1 MISLDLSE
9 ACGKK
14 NATNA
19 GLHPA
24 PAANHNRNITSVM
37 AKITT
42 TRAGKEGKDIKV
54 RIEDLRGLRFG
65 RLVCAEP
72 FYKEK
77 PDRGWHWKF
86 VCDCGK
92 ASSASS
98 RNIQSGHTESC
109 GCFMRDQL
117 AASTSSHGRSK
128 HSAYMAWAA
137 MMARCYN
144 EKCKHFKNY
153 GGRGISVCAELLI
166 PEMFCKEMGE
176 KPFKKATIDRI
187 NNDEGYFCGKCA
199 ECKAAGRSKNVRWA
213 DTKIQSR
220 NKRNSRILSFAGK
233 NMIPADWAKKLGI
246 SMGTIVSRIRLGWS
260 VSEALSTPISFR
272 TKKNVELHN

>member
-54 RIEDLRGLRFG
+54 KIEDLRGLRFG
-65 RLVCAEP
+65 RLVCTNY

-77 PDRGWHWKF
+77 PDRGWHWRF
-86 VCDCGK
+86 ACDCGIN
-92 ASSASS
+92 SLASS

-117 AASTSSHGRSK
+117 AIATSSHGRSD
-128 HSAYMAWAA
+128 HSAYISWGA
-137 MMARCYN
+137 MMSRCYDL
-144 EKCKHFKNY
+144 KHKAYHRY
-153 GGRGISVCAELLI
+153 GGRGIRVCERWRTPEL
-166 PEMFCKEMGE
+166 FCVGIGE
-176 KPFKKATIDRI
+176 KPHADMSLERVNNEGNYSCGECGECVKNAWVRNVVWATRF
-187 NNDEGYFCGKCA
+187 E
-199 ECKAAGRSKNVRWA
+199 
-213 DTKIQSR
+213 QSR
-220 NKRNSRILSFAGK
+220 NKSNSRIIEIDGAR
-233 NMIPADWAKKLGI
+233 MIPADWAKRVGI
-246 SMGTIVSRIRLGWS
+246 SSITICSRLRIGWS
-260 VSEALSTPISFR
+260 GRDAVLTPVRKRS
-272 TKKNVELHN
+272 VPC